1 MNPRMRMDKKKLF
14 FKTHTMKMHPLPLSL
29 LLVFSSF
36 LVTAQSKK
44 DLRSTVS
51 LLQADSLAKIRKLA
65 ENASIIANLNSEN
78 INLKATNS
86 QMAKQ
91 LEEVTNAYLIY
102 KTSTTDTINRLKDAI
117 AGFNEKLDSL
127 NRYAR
132 IVHFINTFYKSLET
146 SEDENMRQYKY
157 GANKFDL
164 DNFNSLISRDA
175 RYSAGRV
182 KNLSDEKNHQKFYIE
197 LQSIEEIKFGVDK
210 ILVRTKVMYTG
221 DKMGLFYNEEQLTM
235 AENKGLLKLTDWVDL
250 DLYNIMPSMDATVE
264 NVTREDFYKW
274 IDGKK

>member
-1 MNPRMRMDKKKLF
+1 
-14 FKTHTMKMHPLPLSL
+14 MKMNLLPLSL
-29 LLVFSSF
+29 FLVFCSF

-51 LLQADSLAKIRKLA
+51 ILQADSIAKVRKLA
-65 ENASIIANLNSEN
+65 ENAIIIANLNSEN
-78 INLKATNS
+78 LNLKATNS
-86 QMAKQ
+86 QTAKQ
-91 LEEVTNAYLIY
+91 LEEVTNAYHIY
-102 KTSTTDTINRLKDAI
+102 KTSTTDTLNRLKSSI
-117 AGFNEKLDSL
+117 AGFDQKLDSL

-146 SEDENMRQYKY
+146 SEEENMRQYQFGTY
-157 GANKFDL
+157 KFDL
-164 DNFNSLISRDA
+164 ENFNSLISRDA

-182 KNLSDEKNHQKFYIE
+182 KNLSDEKNHQKYYIE
-197 LQSIEEIKFGVDK
+197 LQSIEEIKFSLDK
-210 ILVRTKVMYTG
+210 ILVRTRVMYTG

-250 DLYNIMPSMDATVE
+250 DLYNIMPSMEATVE